1 MILSLGFMICPP
13 PGLTSTEKKRE
24 YRINWLF
31 QADLCQSF
39 YSKER
44 CSHSLP
50 RVHIPRTARGSS
62 LWEISAGE
70 HSTMILPLYT
80 NFLLYLFVHF
90 FNFKYS
96 RTHCDI
102 KIYTTDEPS
111 VICMDFIPWNIFQ
124 LLLNIT
130 VLCMP

>member
-24 YRINWLF
+24 YRINYYFKLTSVRVFIQKKDAPILYQESTFPELLEEVHYEKYQQGNILQWF
-31 QADLCQSF
+31 SHCTQIFFSF
-39 YSKER
+39 I
-44 CSHSLP
+44 CS
-50 RVHIPRTARGSS
+50 
-62 LWEISAGE
+62 
-70 HSTMILPLYT
+70 
-80 NFLLYLFVHF
+80 F

-102 KIYTTDEPS
+102 KIYTADQPR